1 MRTTKSKSK
10 AIDLERGNE
19 FRGIHRKSPLPTQ
32 YGFICSNCDRRWGE
46 KQRGG
51 YVDIR
56 RCKTCP
62 PLKMAAIN

>member
-1 MRTTKSKSK
+1 MVTRSKSA

-19 FRGIHRKSPLPTQ
+19 FRSKYRKAVLPTA
-32 YGFICSNCDRRWGE
+32 YGFICSNCERRWGE
-46 KQRGG
+46 RQRDG